1 MVPNPTSQHIE
12 PAQLGRRQIRGTL
25 QRYCQKPIAIEN
37 ELNSRPVSRF
47 NQSISVEEL
56 NVLTRKMNIKT
67 RMAQAPLLRSHSAP
81 IESNPVTRIV
91 TETHKA
97 YRSYASQSSASE
109 SSGSSISTSS
119 SLPPPSRYH
128 HTKKFKRRVT
138 FNESVQVFE
147 LPTPPPSVT
156 SNDEEAKQKP
166 ALPYTKTRM
175 KVKKDTIKFEEIKQ
189 IKKPS
194 KRRLQSRMTSYVRD
208 KLKAN

>member
-1 MVPNPTSQHIE
+1 MVPNPTNHLES
-12 PAQLGRRQIRGTL
+12 AQLGRRQIRGTL
-25 QRYCQKPIAIEN
+25 QRYCQKPTATEN

-67 RMAQAPLLRSHSAP
+67 RTAQAPLLRSHSAP
-81 IESNPVTRIV
+81 IETTPSSTMTRVV

-97 YRSYASQSSASE
+97 YRSYTQSDGSQ

-147 LPTPPPSVT
+147 LPPTPPAQEPEKSKTV
-156 SNDEEAKQKP
+156 
-166 ALPYTKTRM
+166 LPYTKTRM
-175 KVKKDTIKFEEIKQ
+175 KVKKDTVKFEEIKQ
-189 IKKPS
+189 IKRPS
-194 KRRLQSRMTSYVRD
+194 TRRLQSRMTSYVRD